1 MRFDVYFS
9 KKNCRK
15 KHVTVQNFAHSIV
28 YNGSVRRNYKMIEIL
43 TITATIAAVSAVC
56 IKADKKTEKKNAK
69 KRYKNIRR
77 VNF

>member
-1 MRFDVYFS
+1 MYFVPHFS
-9 KKNCRK
+9 KKICRK
-15 KHVTVQNFAHSIV
+15 KYVTVQNFAHYVV
-28 YNGSVRRNYKMIEIL
+28 YNVTVRRKYQMIEIL